1 MATIHNGFI
10 DRKFHDSFKD
20 TGLNDVDISTTK
32 MYKGVKP
39 MWKQLGF
46 DSNNKDRPNNLFY
59 WNNIIPRN
67 YTFENITGISTNDVL
82 VPEEVLQPEE
92 GDGVGIVGGSRT
104 PRTSY
109 REITLPENE
118 SQEWGGTNEFSQS
131 YYYPVLPRIDKYGVF
146 TDVINRPVV
155 FGNRDI
161 NSWDQDDDSAPITN
175 LVEVDENL
183 ILNIDFDQT
192 TTDDLIDK
200 TNLSKINYN
209 QDYEMKLDKDL
220 RVERS
225 TQLIPDSITKD
236 TSKQAF

>member
-1 MATIHNGFI
+1 MATIHKGFI
-10 DRKFHDSFKD
+10 DKRFHDSFKD
-20 TGLNDVDISTTK
+20 TGLNDVDIATTK

-67 YTFENITGISTNDVL
+67 YTFENVTGISTNDVL
-82 VPEEVLQPEE
+82 VPEE

-109 REITLPENE
+109 REITLPENQ

-146 TDVINRPVV
+146 TDVINQPVV

-161 NSWDQDDDSAPITN
+161 NSWDQDDDSAMITN
-175 LVEVDENL
+175 LDDNNPDL

-192 TTDDLIDK
+192 TTTDLIDK
-200 TNLSKINYN
+200 TNLSKIHYN
-209 QDYEMKLDKDL
+209 QDFEVSLDDDL
-220 RVERS
+220 RLKTDS
-225 TQLIPDSITKD
+225 LIIPDGIEKNNSE
-236 TSKQAF
+236 QAF

>member
-1 MATIHNGFI
+1 MAIIHNGFI

-20 TGLNDVDISTTK
+20 TGLNDVDIATTK

-67 YTFENITGISTNDVL
+67 YTFENVTGISTNDVL
-82 VPEEVLQPEE
+82 VPEE

-109 REITLPENE
+109 REITLPENQ

-146 TDVINRPVV
+146 TDVINQPVV

-161 NSWDQDDDSAPITN
+161 NSWDQDDDSAMITN
-175 LVEVDENL
+175 LDDNNPDL

-192 TTDDLIDK
+192 TTTDLIDK
-200 TNLSKINYN
+200 TDLSEIHYN
-209 QDYEMKLDKDL
+209 QDFEVSLDDDL
-220 RVERS
+220 RLKTDS
-225 TQLIPDSITKD
+225 LIIPDGIEKNNSE
-236 TSKQAF
+236 QAF